1 MLRRI
6 TAWLRRLFGGRGG
19 SPDDRYPMF

>member
-6 TAWLRRLFGGRGG
+6 AAWLRRLFGGRGG